1 MRDEAQVLKREC
13 SAFLSE
19 VHAWVTGI
27 RRATWLTSVGAIL
40 AFSVVLV
47 SSNITADGPIGTLV
61 DDLSRRTNGW
71 ITAQLVHPALA
82 LGLMWLVFLR
92 IGHLRGADVGW
103 RTSALVPAFVTV
115 VAFWLCSQASLWL
128 LETLRRHHAPW
139 NLRWRGGEGQVF
151 AALTA
156 QLLGNALVEETLF
169 RGYLL
174 PQLYLRLARV
184 ERKGVALAVAL
195 SVPLVLSA
203 ALHVPRFVMEE
214 GATGS
219 ALIEALIFVL
229 CFGLALSFAY
239 LVTHNLFVCVGLHAV
254 WNARLTLIPSPWQS
268 IDTVWAVCTALLILG
283 ARIVRTPLREVE
295 VSRSTVTV
303 SDGGSTRHGR

>member
-19 VHAWVTGI
+19 MHAWVAGM
-27 RRATWLTSVGAIL
+27 RRATWLTSVGATL

-47 SSNITADGPIGTLV
+47 SSNITADGPIGTFV
-61 DDLSRRTNGW
+61 DDLSHRTNGW

-82 LGLMWLVFLR
+82 LGLMWLVFIR

-103 RTSALVPAFVTV
+103 RTSALAPAFVTV

-128 LETLRRHHAPW
+128 LETLRRHHPPW
-139 NLRWRGGEGQVF
+139 GLRWRGGEDQVF
-151 AALTA
+151 AALTV
-156 QLLGNALVEETLF
+156 QLLGNALAEETLF

-184 ERKGVALAVAL
+184 ERKGVALAVTL
-195 SVPLVLSA
+195 SVTLILSA
-203 ALHVPRFVMEE
+203 ALHVPRYVME

-219 ALIEALIFVL
+219 ALIEAMIFVL
-229 CFGLALSFAY
+229 WFGLALSFAY
-239 LVTHNLFVCVGLHAV
+239 LVTHNLFVCIGLHAV

-268 IDTVWAVCTALLILG
+268 IDTMWAICTVLLMVG
-283 ARIVRTPLREVE
+283 ARIIRRP
-295 VSRSTVTV
+295 SQA
-303 SDGGSTRHGR
+303 